1 MVLPYEPIPIIRV
14 PGYGDLSA
22 VKACD
27 DLKIKSQND
36 KDLLTE
42 AKELTYKKGFY
53 EGTIIVGEY
62 TGQKVQDVKK
72 LVQKKM
78 VDSVSLVLFS
88 CVFLKLLA
96 FANSCFLKRRENWR
110 TGADKNL
117 SELIREQTNLTPWFL
132 ERRERIDFKL
142 TVLMAQLCLLF
153 HFLAMFKRICNQSI
167 QFAISLA
174 GWIFQFNYKLNPI
187 PKTYPGLH
195 SIRCIK

>member
-62 TGQKVQDVKK
+62 AGQKVQDVKK

-78 VDSVSLVLFS
+78 FDSVSLVLYS
-88 CVFLKLLA
+88 CVFWNYSQLPIVA
-96 FANSCFLKRRENWR
+96 FWR
-110 TGADKNL
+110 GGKTGKPAADKNL
-117 SELIREQTNLTPWFL
+117 SELIREQTNLTLWN
-132 ERRERIDFKL
+132 K
-142 TVLMAQLCLLF
+142 
-153 HFLAMFKRICNQSI
+153 K
-167 QFAISLA
+167 
-174 GWIFQFNYKLNPI
+174 K
-187 PKTYPGLH
+187 
-195 SIRCIK
+195 